1 MNKAILLT
9 FLIMGMLI
17 FGCVGAGPQ
26 PPTQVSAKA
35 VAGGIQ
41 ISWQPSPS
49 TNIAGYNIYRSTTTG
64 TLGSKMNSALVTAST
79 YTDTNVNNGVTYY
92 YTVRAVDTSG
102 TEDTNTNQASATAQ
116 TTGPSS
122 VELKINNGATHTNS
136 TDVKLQVSA
145 QNADECRFSNDGN
158 SWGQWQAYS
167 SEVSWTLSSGD
178 GQKEVYAEC
187 KDSIGNT
194 SPPVSATIQL
204 DTQGPSITIIA
215 PASGQSVS
223 GESNFTFSVSDP
235 ASKTVT
241 CKGKLNDNLDQSGVA
256 DVGETYNIAYTPI
269 EGSNTIWI
277 SCTDG
282 LNTDEKTVTF
292 TGTNKPTVYISING
306 GATHVSSHSVRLY
319 VSATNANQCRFS
331 NDNTVQ
337 WGGWMSY
344 DQPGYID
351 WTLSPGNGM
360 KTVFAQC
367 KNSEGTHS
375 SIASDS
381 VEVDTSPTNRITI
394 SINDGAGSTNSRNVR
409 LGLYC
414 YQGYQCRY
422 SNDGSSWS
430 SWEEYTT
437 SRHWDLSSGS
447 GKKTVYYNCQDQS
460 GYDLGTAHDSI
471 TYRPGD
477 ENPPDGLSIRI
488 NNGASHTSDPHVN
501 LQLNANNANEC
512 RYKDESSSWTG
523 WYGYTT
529 SKEWTLSSGDGMKTV
544 YYQCKN
550 DYGSSGSV
558 YAHIHLDS
566 EPPGPID
573 DLTATLYGT
582 STVHLRWSKPTG
594 DVSKYNVYRSTSD
607 LGLIT
612 KIGTTYSTIYND
624 QQIVEGNG
632 YSYTV
637 RPVDST
643 GNEGPSSNVAEVNV
657 PGDEPEPLPEGP
669 GPEVGGDTD
678 EHGCDASAG
687 YTWCEAKQK
696 CLREWEEP
704 CEEDGTEP
712 LAG

>member
-1 MNKAILLT
+1 MRKAILLT

-49 TNIAGYNIYRSTTTG
+49 TNVAGYNVYRSTTTG
-64 TLGSKMNSALVTAST
+64 TLGSKMNSALVTSST
-79 YTDTNVNNGVTYY
+79 YTDTSVNNGVTYY

-102 TEDTNTNQASATAQ
+102 NEDSNTNQASATAQ

-122 VELKINNGATHTNS
+122 VELKINNGAAHTNS
-136 TDVKLQVSA
+136 VNVKLQVSA
-145 QNADECRFSNDGN
+145 QNAEDCRFSNDGN

-194 SPPVSATIQL
+194 SPPVSAVIQL
-204 DTQGPSITIIA
+204 ETQGPSITIIS
-215 PASGQSVS
+215 PANGEQVS

-241 CKGKLNDNLDQSGVA
+241 CKGKLNDGLEQSGVA
-256 DVGETYNIAYTPI
+256 DVGESYDIAYTPV
-269 EGSNTIWI
+269 EGSNTITI
-277 SCTDG
+277 NCTDG
-282 LNTDEKTVTF
+282 LNSDEKSVTF
-292 TGTNKPTVYISING
+292 TGTNKPTVYVSING
-306 GATHVSSHSVRLY
+306 GATHVSSHNVKLY

-337 WGGWMSY
+337 WGAWMVY

-351 WTLSPGNGM
+351 WTLSPGNGY

-367 KNSEGTHS
+367 KNSEGVHS
-375 SIASDS
+375 STAQDS
-381 VEVDTSPTNRITI
+381 VEVDTGPTDRITI
-394 SINDGAGSTNSRNVR
+394 SINDGAGTTNNRNVR
-409 LGLYC
+409 LGLHC

-430 SWEEYTT
+430 SWEAYTT
-437 SRHWDLSSGS
+437 SRHWELSSGS

-471 TYRPGD
+471 SYRPGD
-477 ENPPDGLSIRI
+477 ENPPNGLSVTI
-488 NNGASHTSDPHVN
+488 NGGASHTTTPDVT
-501 LQLNANNANEC
+501 LQLSANNANEC
-512 RYKDESSSWTG
+512 RYKDDSSGWTG
-523 WYGYTT
+523 WYSYTT
-529 SKEWTLSSGDGMKTV
+529 SRDWTLHGGDGMKTV
-544 YYQCKN
+544 YYQCRN

-573 DLTATLYGT
+573 DLRGELYGT
-582 STVHLRWSKPTG
+582 TSIYLRWSRPSG
-594 DVSKYNVYRSTSD
+594 DVSSYNVYRSTSGM
-607 LGLIT
+607 GLIT
-612 KIGTTYSTIYND
+612 KIGSTGSTTYTDRDVSAGYT
-624 QQIVEGNG
+624 

-637 RPVDST
+637 KPVDSA
-643 GNEGPSSNVAEVNV
+643 GNEGPSSNVAEVTV
-657 PGDEPEPLPEGP
+657 PDLGP

-687 YTWCEAKQK
+687 YTWCEPKQK
-696 CLREWEEP
+696 CLRTWEEP
-704 CEEDGTEP
+704 CE
-712 LAG
+712 